1 VLQNVI
7 ELMHPTGSAWSR
19 AEQERARARRA
30 RAARRFK
37 PEKVRLLLVAEA
49 APEALDRY
57 FYFPDV
63 RTQDSLFREVYR
75 VITGRE
81 PSRERKAEQL
91 AELRDL
97 GVYLIDLQ
105 SDPFDDRPLDVH
117 VPRLVARCRRLD
129 PERIALIKVDVF
141 DAAYGPLRDAG
152 FAVSD
157 VRIPFPASG
166 QQRRFEEL
174 FARAIAGARAT
185 SRERRRSL
193 PPRSS
198 S

>member
-1 VLQNVI
+1 MKRQRRSEAVPQA
-7 ELMHPTGSAWSR
+7 ERRRQQQAPRDGGERYSR
-19 AEQERARARRA
+19 EEQERARARRA

-81 PSRERKAEQL
+81 PSRERKVEQL
-91 AELRDL
+91 AELHDL
-97 GVYLIDLQ
+97 GVFLIDLQ
-105 SDPFDDRPLDVH
+105 SDPFDERLLAVH

-129 PERIALIKVDVF
+129 PERIVLIKVDVF
-141 DAAYGPLRDAG
+141 DAAYRPLRDAG

-157 VRIPFPASG
+157 VRIPFPGSG
-166 QQRRFEEL
+166 QQARFREL
-174 FARAIAGARAT
+174 FARALAAQ
-185 SRERRRSL
+185 
-193 PPRSS
+193 
-198 S
+198 

>member
-1 VLQNVI
+1 
-7 ELMHPTGSAWSR
+7 
-19 AEQERARARRA
+19 
-30 RAARRFK
+30 
-37 PEKVRLLLVAEA
+37 
-49 APEALDRY
+49 
-57 FYFPDV
+57 
-63 RTQDSLFREVYR
+63 VYR

-105 SDPFDDRPLDVH
+105 SDPFDERPLDVH

-129 PERIALIKVDVF
+129 PERIVLIKVNVF

-174 FARAIAGARAT
+174 FAHATARAT
-185 SRERRRSL
+185 ATSRKRRRSL

>member
-1 VLQNVI
+1 
-7 ELMHPTGSAWSR
+7 M
-19 AEQERARARRA
+19 

-57 FYFPDV
+57 FYFPAV

-75 VITGRE
+75 VVTGRE

-91 AELRDL
+91 AELRDVGL
-97 GVYLIDLQ
+97 YLIDLQ
-105 SDPFDDRPLDVH
+105 SDPFDERPLSVH

-129 PERIALIKVDVF
+129 PDRIVLIKVDVF
-141 DAAYGPLRDAG
+141 DAAYAPLRDAG

-157 VRIPFPASG
+157 VRIPFPGSG
-166 QQRRFEEL
+166 QQRRFREH
-174 FARAIAGARAT
+174 FARALAGR
-185 SRERRRSL
+185 
-193 PPRSS
+193 
-198 S
+198 

>member
-1 VLQNVI
+1 
-7 ELMHPTGSAWSR
+7 MPSGRGSERPSCE
-19 AEQERARARRA
+19 EQERASARRA

-63 RTQDSLFREVYR
+63 RTQDGLFREVYR
-75 VITGRE
+75 VVTGRE

-97 GVYLIDLQ
+97 GVYLVDLQ
-105 SDPFDDRPLDVH
+105 SDPFDDRPLSVH
-117 VPRLVARCRRLD
+117 VPRLVSRCRRLD
-129 PERIALIKVDVF
+129 PERIVLIKVDVF
-141 DAAYGPLRDAG
+141 DAAYGPLREAG

-157 VRIPFPASG
+157 VRIPFPGRG
-166 QQRRFEEL
+166 QQGRFREL
-174 FARAIAGARAT
+174 FARALEFDRIA
-185 SRERRRSL
+185 RE
-193 PPRSS
+193 PRT
-198 S
+198 